1 MGELKDITNPIVLEE
16 RKLELKFRKKLVMK
30 KMAYEE
36 EKSKKTQIRYDKIL
50 QALKEIEVKVQLIK
64 GSPADKAASLKQ
76 FKNTLEVVR
85 NEFKLQEEE
94 KQRMQYQIT
103 FKTEIIDENI
113 SKLMNDLMKKSQ
125 ILLYVKSELQS
136 VKVEYQKKEL
146 KNLAYAKLNQKFI
159 ESIKEKSQEEQKLF
173 DKQIDFNKNR
183 INNINAGKNL

>member
-50 QALKEIEVKVQLIK
+50 QSLKEIEVKVQLIK

-113 SKLMNDLMKKSQ
+113 SKLMDDLMKKSQ

>member
-113 SKLMNDLMKKSQ
+113 SKLMDDLMKKSQ